1 VSRMTEQP
9 GPLQKLVA
17 SPWWWVFMGVLF
29 AALTFDSSLP
39 LWLRVIEGICAGM
52 FLGIAVRRFN
62 ARRTR

>member
-1 VSRMTEQP
+1 MTEQR

-17 SPWWWVFMGVLF
+17 SPWWWVFMAVIF
-29 AALTFDSSLP
+29 AAITFDTTLP

-52 FLGIAVRRFN
+52 FLGLAFRASQ